1 MQRAKATNQ
10 PDERWL
16 AAAGRSILG
25 ERYFTRRLAMATD
38 ASFAE
43 SVPDLAGLSDRLACR
58 KMFGEYGYHLDGVFI
73 ALACDNSLFIKQT
86 PAVEFLGLG
95 FPMRPPYPGAKPY
108 PVIDELLDDPETLN
122 ALLLETL
129 THLPPPKTKKT
140 RPSS

>member
-1 MQRAKATNQ
+1 MT
-10 PDERWL
+10 
-16 AAAGRSILG
+16 
-25 ERYFTRRLAMATD
+25 TD

-43 SVPDLAGLSDRLACR
+43 SVPDLAGLGDRLACR

-73 ALACDNSLFIKQT
+73 ALACENSLFLKQT
-86 PAVEFLGLG
+86 PAIKTLGLD

-129 THLPPPKTKKT
+129 KNLPPPRPKKARRKT
-140 RPSS
+140 